1 MAQNPMS
8 SPPRV
13 DSEFTPATDDSS
25 TSQAMIPHGKCNVP
39 SIPGSPKRNPDDAKA
54 LEEPPNDIEAEK
66 FAEAGPVSPGPN
78 LIQIPIDT
86 YTHLL
91 DQMTRIFSHLHVSL
105 PPAPQAAVAPAI
117 QQGYFHQEPDV
128 LRVVESFKASS
139 KALQGDLQG
148 AKQTMANL
156 AETLER
162 STHSLVSQALQEE
175 LHGAKCII
183 ANLAETSERCAKSN
197 VASIITRQQAMEMDI
212 ATLKKE
218 TSSLHN
224 RRTAITLEENR
235 GDEASDLRQC
245 LETQFKVKENSFAL
259 EKQEL
264 ELQVAQLNEAQ
275 KQAARQNDQ
284 MTREVSE
291 LISKCAAYKVENAHL
306 HTQPSF
312 IIKFASE
319 NQHLRNEL
327 SQRIGTINTIHG
339 CLAVLASPGPA
350 EYDTT
355 LMPSVVVIG
364 ADPMAESK
372 QCLQYLKKIHHQI
385 AEKAC
390 YAQENHRHLPSTMNV
405 SCESVAVQT
414 EGILTLTREAGAQA
428 GGSKDMHRTQLSK
441 GVQAEVVHFESEPE
455 THMDRSS
462 DPSSQSPLSVDTS
475 QDEGAL
481 TEEILVV
488 SGKREDGRDDAA
500 PQLPSTSSELPTVE
514 AHGPPHDSDGAQNGT
529 HTPSLSPPQTPAFR
543 AFRFSPLTPPPH
555 NRSLIGPLSPMSPLS
570 SSPENSPVRRNVK
583 PSASTTTTLR
593 RTQSKRSTSNDQN
606 SGQLSEASMIISP
619 RRTRSSMRLTSNNR
633 ISNQLAPGRSLT
645 SKRKAIPNSSAPQ
658 KRRRTSFAAS
668 RFKRR
673 WATPEEVD
681 SEISDHD
688 AAS

>member
-1 MAQNPMS
+1 M
-8 SPPRV
+8 R
-13 DSEFTPATDDSS
+13 
-25 TSQAMIPHGKCNVP
+25 
-39 SIPGSPKRNPDDAKA
+39 
-54 LEEPPNDIEAEK
+54 
-66 FAEAGPVSPGPN
+66 
-78 LIQIPIDT
+78 
-86 YTHLL
+86 
-91 DQMTRIFSHLHVSL
+91 
-105 PPAPQAAVAPAI
+105 
-117 QQGYFHQEPDV
+117 
-128 LRVVESFKASS
+128 
-139 KALQGDLQG
+139 
-148 AKQTMANL
+148 
-156 AETLER
+156 
-162 STHSLVSQALQEE
+162 
-175 LHGAKCII
+175 
-183 ANLAETSERCAKSN
+183 
-197 VASIITRQQAMEMDI
+197 
-212 ATLKKE
+212 
-218 TSSLHN
+218 
-224 RRTAITLEENR
+224 
-235 GDEASDLRQC
+235 
-245 LETQFKVKENSFAL
+245 FKVKENGFAL

-275 KQAARQNDQ
+275 KQAAQQNDQ
-284 MTREVSE
+284 ITRELKYLRHDYEAEVQKLEIRSAVTHAEAIQCAELLITENKVLRAQNSEITSIAIGGLQSEGVRLQEERSWVGERASELINNCAAYEAENARLHTHVSE
-291 LISKCAAYKVENAHL
+291 LISKCAAYKIENASIHTQVGSLHTQVSELVSKCAAYEVENAHL

-339 CLAVLASPGPA
+339 CLAILASPGPA

-355 LMPSVVVIG
+355 LVPSVVVIG

-390 YAQENHRHLPSTMNV
+390 YAQENRRHLPSTTNV
-405 SCESVAVQT
+405 SRESVAVQT
-414 EGILTLTREAGAQA
+414 EGILTVTREAGAQA
-428 GGSKDMHRTQLSK
+428 GRSNDTHWTQSSKGVQAEVVRFESKPVLHQGIQTEETPVISSELEVQASGLNDVQVQLSLTVPCGEIHPEVVTKEAEVQAGRSSDVPLRLPQAILHQGVQTDETPVVSVEAKAQAGGSKDTHQTQLSK

-455 THMDRSS
+455 THVDRSS
-462 DPSSQSPLSVDTS
+462 DPSSQSPPSVDTS

-488 SGKREDGRDDAA
+488 SGEREDGRDDAA

-529 HTPSLSPPQTPAFR
+529 HTPSSSPPQTPAFR

-555 NRSLIGPLSPMSPLS
+555 DRSLIGPLSPMSPLS
-570 SSPENSPVRRNVK
+570 SSPENSPVRRNIK
-583 PSASTTTTLR
+583 PSASTTTTSR
-593 RTQSKRSTSNDQN
+593 RTRSKRSASNDQN
-606 SGQLSEASMIISP
+606 SGQLPEASMIISP
-619 RRTRSSMRLTSNNR
+619 RRTRSSMRLTSNNQ
-633 ISNQLAPGRSLT
+633 ISNQLAPGGSLT

-673 WATPEEVD
+673 RATPEEVD